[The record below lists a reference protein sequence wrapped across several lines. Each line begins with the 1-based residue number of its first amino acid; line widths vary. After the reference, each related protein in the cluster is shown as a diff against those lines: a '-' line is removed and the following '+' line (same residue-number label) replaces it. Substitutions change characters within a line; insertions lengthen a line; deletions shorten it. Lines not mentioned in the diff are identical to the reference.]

1 MTARAR
7 CEGEIAP
14 DWSTTPAHL
23 TQPDVPH
30 AFLPAGGDFLA
41 QEGGDGN
48 RGRRDRTVDRRGEY
62 EFARHRLRDDSR
74 FQPPV
79 RDLAVDRRGR
89 QQREAEAFLDE
100 TREHAERIRFE
111 LDVELDLAL
120 GRRMLDQ
127 RTEAV
132 GMTGQHQPLPQQ
144 PADIDALL
152 AREAAAART
161 HRDDVVAT
169 EALHV
174 EMQIGGAAVEDGE
187 IHLAAVQPFDEM
199 AAVALDD
206 AQRNAGKFLDAAPRE
221 ARRQHAAHGRDQAEH
236 DLAGRRPLGRL
247 DVVADLVDLPHDAGG
262 ARQQQAAGIRE
273 HHAAAVAGEQFRT
286 QFVFQELDLPGE
298 RRLRH
303 TQRVGC
309 LGEAA
314 ELRHATEGPEL
325 TEIHACQSWKATPYA
340 IANEH
345 RGLALFSQRKRI
357 GRRYLNC
364 RTYGKPHE

>member
-7 CEGEIAP
+7 CEGEIAR
-14 DWSTTPAHL
+14 DWSTTPVHL
-23 TQPDVPH
+23 AQLDVPH
-30 AFLPAGGDFLA
+30 AVLAAGGDFLA
-41 QEGGDGN
+41 QEGGDGK
-48 RGRRDRTVDRRGEY
+48 RGRGDRTVDRRGEY
-62 EFARHRLRDDSR
+62 ELARHRLRDDSR

-100 TREHAERIRFE
+100 AREHAERIRLE

-127 RTEAV
+127 RTETV

-152 AREAAAART
+152 AREATTART
-161 HRDDVVAT
+161 TRDDVVAPQ
-169 EALHV
+169 ALHV

-187 IHLAAVQPFDEM
+187 IHLAAMQPFDEM
-199 AAVALDD
+199 AAVALED
-206 AQRNAGKFLDAAPRE
+206 AKRNAGKFFDAAPRE

-236 DLAGRRPLGRL
+236 DLARWRPLGRL
-247 DVVADLVDLPHDAGG
+247 DVVADLVDLPHDARG
-262 ARQQQAAGIRE
+262 ARQQEAASVRE
-273 HHAAAVAGEQFRT
+273 HHAAAVAGEQFGA
-286 QFVFQELDLPGE
+286 QLVFQELDLPGE

-303 TQRVGC
+303 AQSVGR
-309 LGEAA
+309 LGHAA

-345 RGLALFSQRKRI
+345 RGLAMFSQRQRI